1 MSNDDDQKNWFGYG
15 IEYNLNYNISVYH
28 SNIVNY
34 GNEVEGKPA
43 IILQAFH
50 TQKILLD
57 YPLTLEKKE
66 EGIIAMEEYV
76 NIFQNLK
83 EYHFLLVLLFK
94 I

>member
-1 MSNDDDQKNWFGYG
+1 MGMKSKANR
-15 IEYNLNYNISVYH
+15 
-28 SNIVNY
+28 
-34 GNEVEGKPA
+34 A

-57 YPLTLEKKE
+57 YPLALEKKE